1 MLKSI
6 KTTKLIPLVVSAVI
20 LGGCASTQQ
29 PVAPKEEVVSL
40 QNAGNTPAWYLAKIQ
55 PGQSQPIQQRYTLLA
70 AQAYLN
76 QGDTQSADKLLQ
88 SIANKLV
95 SQSEVQAHYLYL
107 SALSLKLQDKPAEA
121 VAKLNFPANW
131 SLDNW
136 QWREYYSLK
145 AKLYQQL
152 QQPVEQVR
160 QLSQLERYLTPGER
174 SQVNDAIWQA
184 LQPLND
190 QQLAQYT
197 EDQSNPVFAGWMQ
210 LAYLAKHYAV
220 APSELVRYLGQW
232 QQQNPGHPG
241 AVKLP
246 TDLEKALNTKP
257 YRPQRIAVL
266 LPLTGPRA
274 NVANP
279 VKQGILSSYLNEG
292 DAQVQVDF
300 FDTATDVVSAYQAAR
315 AQGAEFVIG
324 PLLPDNVNK
333 LQAFL
338 AQADQQVDALP
349 QLFLNQPS
357 QLSADS
363 GDQYFFALSPS
374 QEASDAAMHLY
385 QDGIRMPLLLVSSD
399 ATGRRMAE
407 AFKQE
412 WMQLT
417 DKEAEVHF
425 YPKGDK
431 MGDTVKAAL
440 GVKDSEERIARMKQL
455 LGTQLQADFRS
466 RRDIDAIYMVANAGE
481 LTLLKPFID
490 VSFSVFAQPVPLY
503 TSSRGRLDK
512 DTSQTAIELNNITF
526 SDIPWLIQPNNETAE
541 VAKLWPTWRNSQ
553 KRLYIMGYDSLDLVG
568 RLAQMRAFPG
578 FQYQGR
584 SGELS
589 VSPEG
594 VLERHLSWG
603 KYQRG
608 KLKPL

>member
-29 PVAPKEEVVSL
+29 STQPAVEVVSL
-40 QNAGNTPAWYLAKIQ
+40 ENVTNTPAWYLAKIQ
-55 PGQSQPIQQRYTLLA
+55 PGQSQQIKQRYTLLA

-76 QGDTQSADKLLQ
+76 QGDYNSADKLLLSMGNTQ
-88 SIANKLV
+88 GAQPEI
-95 SQSEVQAHYLYL
+95 QAQHNYLQ
-107 SALSLKLQDKPAEA
+107 ALSLRLQDKPAEA
-121 VAKLNFPANW
+121 LHMLSYRPNW
-131 SLDNW
+131 SLPDW
-136 QWREYYSLK
+136 QWREYYLLK

-160 QLSQLERYLTPGER
+160 QLSKLEQYLAPADR
-174 SQVNDAIWQA
+174 AQINDQIWQA

-190 QQLAQYT
+190 QQLAQFT
-197 EDQSNPVFAGWMQ
+197 EDQSNPIFAGWMQ

-220 APSELVRYLGQW
+220 APNELVRYLGQW
-232 QQQNPGHPG
+232 QQKNPSHPG
-241 AVKLP
+241 AFKLP

-257 YRPQRIAVL
+257 YRPQKIAVL
-266 LPLTGPRA
+266 LPLTGARA
-274 NVANP
+274 GVANP
-279 VKQGILSSYLNEG
+279 VKQGILSNYVNQG
-292 DAQVQVDF
+292 DANIEVLF
-300 FDTATDVVSAYQAAR
+300 YDTAADVVTAYQK
-315 AQGAEFVIG
+315 AQADGVEFVIG

-333 LQAFL
+333 LQTFL
-338 AQADQQVDALP
+338 AQPDQQATAVP
-349 QLFLNQPS
+349 QLYLNQPS
-357 QLSADS
+357 QLSGDTE
-363 GDQYFFALSPS
+363 DQYFFALSPS
-374 QEASDAAMHLY
+374 QEASDAALRLY
-385 QDGIRMPLLLVSSD
+385 QDGIRIPLLLVSGD
-399 ATGRRMAE
+399 AAGRRMAE

-417 DKEAEVHF
+417 DKEAEVHY

-431 MGDTVKAAL
+431 MGDAVKAAL

-455 LGTQLQADFRS
+455 IGTTLEADFRS
-466 RRDIDAIYMVANAGE
+466 RRDIDAIYMVANSGE

-503 TSSRGRLDK
+503 TSSRARLDK

-589 VSPEG
+589 VTPEG

-608 KLKPL
+608 KFKPL